1 MNKNI
6 DSKDTDKK
14 IALIIF
20 TLSSFITPFMS
31 SSINIA
37 LPSIGK
43 EFSMN
48 TILLSWVATAFI
60 LSAAMFLVPF
70 GRIADIY
77 GRKKVFLYG
86 IFIYSFA
93 SLLCAISSS
102 SGLLIVFRV
111 LQGIG
116 SAMTFGSGMAI
127 LTSVFP
133 PGERGRALGIN
144 VAAVYTGLALG
155 PFFGGLLTYHFG
167 WRSIFLVNVFLGS
180 MILLFI
186 LWKLKGEW
194 VEAKNEKFDLIG
206 SVIYSSSL
214 IAIIYGFSLFP
225 STPGL
230 LLFVA
235 GIIGLLMFIF
245 WENKIGNPI
254 LNIRLFRNNIVFT
267 FSNLSALINYS
278 ATSAVGFLLSLYLQ
292 YVKGFNPKHAGLIL
306 VSQPVVM
313 AILSPFAGKL
323 SDKIEPRIVA
333 SSGMALTVIGLSML
347 LFLNISTSLGF
358 IILSLIILGFGF
370 ALFSSPNT
378 NAVMSSVDKKFYG
391 VASATLG
398 TMRLTG
404 QMFSMGIA
412 MLIFSIYIGKVQIT
426 PEYYLLFTSSVKTAF
441 LIFAILCFFGIFASL
456 ARGKV
461 R

>member
-1 MNKNI
+1 MTNLINKDINP
-6 DSKDTDKK
+6 KDTNKK

-31 SSINIA
+31 SSVNIA

-77 GRKKVFLYG
+77 GRKKIFLYG
-86 IFIYSFA
+86 IFIYSVA
-93 SLLCAISSS
+93 SLLCAISNS
-102 SGLLIVFRV
+102 SGLLISFRV

-116 SAMTFGSGMAI
+116 SSMTFGSGMAI

-133 PGERGRALGIN
+133 AGERGRALGIN
-144 VAAVYTGLALG
+144 VAAVYSGLASG
-155 PFFGGLLTYHFG
+155 PFFGGLLTQHFG

-180 MILLFI
+180 IMIIFI

-194 VEAKNEKFDLIG
+194 IEAKNEKFDLIG
-206 SVIYSSSL
+206 SVI
-214 IAIIYGFSLFP
+214 
-225 STPGL
+225 
-230 LLFVA
+230 
-235 GIIGLLMFIF
+235 
-245 WENKIGNPI
+245 K
-254 LNIRLFRNNIVFT
+254 LFRNNIVFT
-267 FSNLSALINYS
+267 FSNLSAFINYS
-278 ATSAVGFLLSLYLQ
+278 ATFAVGFLLSLYLQ
-292 YVKGFNPKHAGLIL
+292 YVKGFGPKHAGLIL

-333 SSGMALTVIGLSML
+333 SSGMALTVIGLFML
-347 LFLNISTSLGF
+347 IFLNENTGLGF
-358 IILSLIILGFGF
+358 IISSLIILGFGF
-370 ALFSSPNT
+370 AFFSSPNT

-412 MLIFSIYIGKVQIT
+412 MFIFSIFMGKVQIT
-426 PEYYLLFTSSVKTAF
+426 PEYYLLFTSSIRIAF
-441 LIFAILCFFGIFASL
+441 FIFAVLCFFGTFTSL
-456 ARGKV
+456 ARGRV